1 MTTTPGAEDG
11 VRVVILTGL
20 SGAGKTRA
28 LQSLEDLG
36 FFCIDNLPPELVP
49 RVVEFIGS
57 SPAKRVGLVMDCR
70 SERLAGSLLKA
81 LDDLDQ
87 SGIRYDIIFL
97 EASEQAI
104 TRRYQESRRRH
115 PLSPEGSVVDGIRE
129 EQRRLGDLRRRA
141 ALILDTSDL
150 SPHELKV
157 RLSEFLLSNVPALV
171 IRFISF
177 GFKFGSVQDAD
188 FVFDV
193 RFLPNPHYVE
203 KLRSKTGSDG
213 EVAAHIFSTATALAF
228 FADLERLMQ
237 RVADLVMAEGR
248 DHLTVAIGC
257 TGGRHRSVAI
267 VERLASRMERPGRR
281 IAVEH
286 RDIAREPSP

>member
-1 MTTTPGAEDG
+1 MSQPRVEDG

-70 SERLAGSLLKA
+70 SERFAGSLTSA
-81 LDDLDQ
+81 LDDLAK
-87 SGIRYDIIFL
+87 SGIAYDIIFL
-97 EASEQAI
+97 EASEASI

-115 PLSPEGSVVDGIRE
+115 PLSPEGSVVAGIRE
-129 EQRRLGDLRRRA
+129 EQRRLGHLRRRA

-157 RLSEFLLSNVPALV
+157 RLSEFLLSHVPALV
-171 IRFISF
+171 IRLISF

-203 KLRSKTGSDG
+203 SLRNQSGLDP
-213 EVAAHIFSTATALAF
+213 EVAAHIFSTDAALAF
-228 FADLERLMQ
+228 CGDLERLMK

-267 VERLASRMERPGRR
+267 AERLALKMDGPGRR

-286 RDIAREPSP
+286 RDISRETSP